1 VLLIM
6 DSTVLRW
13 FPPLRSVWAPV
24 GQQAVVPITGENAK
38 RTLWGAI
45 NPRTGRRVVMATQ
58 RGRQEDFMGF
68 LRALR
73 AAYPGRPLLLLLDR
87 ASCHTAHKSQK
98 LAARLGV
105 HLLLL
110 PKQRSELNC
119 MDHLWRALKQR
130 VSANRQYPTVQ
141 QHVDAAIQWVLGLS
155 TQDALRKAG
164 CLAEGFWLRD
174 LLENFWRPT

>member
-1 VLLIM
+1 VLLVS

-13 FPPLRSVWAPV
+13 FPPLRAVWAPV
-24 GQQAVVPITGENAK
+24 GQQAQVRITGQNAK

-45 NPRTGRRVVMATQ
+45 NPRTGRRIVMATQ
-58 RGRQEDFMGF
+58 RGRQEDFMAF
-68 LRALR
+68 LRALHS
-73 AAYPGRPLLLLLDR
+73 AYPGRPLLLVLDR
-87 ASCHTAHKSQK
+87 ASCHTAQKSQR

-105 HLLLL
+105 HLVLL

-119 MDHLWRALKQR
+119 MDHLWRPLKQR
-130 VSANRQYPTVQ
+130 VSANRQYTTVDK
-141 QHVDAAIQWVLGLS
+141 HAAAAIQWVVGLS
-155 TQDALRKAG
+155 PQDALRKAG

>member
-1 VLLIM
+1 MLLVM

-13 FPPLRSVWAPV
+13 FPPLRAAWAPV
-24 GQQAVVPITGENAK
+24 GEQAQVKITGENAK

-45 NPRTGRRVVMATQ
+45 NPRTGRRVVMAT
-58 RGRQEDFMGF
+58 RHGRQEDFMAF

-73 AAYPGRPLLLLLDR
+73 ASSPGRPLLLVLDR
-87 ASCHTAHKSQK
+87 ASCHTAQKSQR
-98 LAARLGV
+98 LATRLGV
-105 HLLLL
+105 HLVLL

-119 MDHLWRALKQR
+119 MDHLWRPLKQR
-130 VSANRQYPTVQ
+130 VSANRQYPTVE
-141 QHVDAAIQWVLGLS
+141 QHVDAALQWVLDLS
-155 TQDALRKAG
+155 PQDALRKAG

>member
-1 VLLIM
+1 MLLVM

-13 FPPLRSVWAPV
+13 FPPLRAAWAPR
-24 GQQAVVPITGENAK
+24 GEQAVVPITGENAK

-45 NPRTGRRVVMATQ
+45 NPRTGKRVLLATQ
-58 RGRQEDFMGF
+58 RARREDFMDF

-73 AAYPGRPLLLLLDR
+73 AAYPGRPLLLVLDR
-87 ASCHTAHKSQK
+87 ASCHTAQKSQQ
-98 LAARLGV
+98 LAARLGI

-119 MDHLWRALKQR
+119 MDHLWRSLKQR
-130 VSANRQYPTVQ
+130 VSANRQYPTVE
-141 QHVDAAIQWVLGLS
+141 QHVGAAIRWVLGLS
-155 TQDALRKAG
+155 ARDALRKAG